1 MADNKNKLYVKR
13 YKTLKEHRAA
23 VAARKALKG
32 GKNKGPVAN
41 ADAYGETLKKKEKK
55 KPEAKPT
62 ASKPSPKPTPK
73 PTAPKPRQGT
83 RQDAARRFYSSSSS
97 ESKQKNNEK
106 AKANFFAGGKGGK
119 YDTETKP
126 VFNRRGRKV
135 GTKEVPKKK
144 ETPKKRVYNRRG
156 RRVG

>member
-13 YKTLKEHRAA
+13 YRTLKEHRAA
-23 VAARKALKG
+23 VAARKALQG

-41 ADAYGETLKKKEKK
+41 ADAYGETLKKK
-55 KPEAKPT
+55 KPEAPKPA
-62 ASKPSPKPTPK
+62 ASKPSPKPSPK
-73 PTAPKPRQGT
+73 PTAKPRQGS
-83 RQDAARRFYSSSSS
+83 RQDAARRFYSSSSD
-97 ESKQKNNEK
+97 ESKKKNNEK

-135 GTKEVPKKK
+135 GTKEVEKKK
-144 ETPKKRVYNRRG
+144 ETPKKKRTYNRRG